1 MKTNYDLIVAGGGW
15 SGTCAAIA
23 AARQGIRVLLIER
36 WNCLGGAAAGNL
48 VSPFMNYWTTVPG
61 SQEKKMLCNGIFQ
74 EILARL
80 REEDGMFEDDNYFD
94 EEVLKLVLNRM
105 VTEAGVQLLYNSVIC
120 GADTE
125 DGHIR
130 SITCATKSG
139 PLSFTADYF
148 SDATGDAQLSML
160 AGVPFR
166 LGRPA
171 DNLCQPMTLCFR
183 MSGVD
188 KEQFRAHKREINPL
202 YKQFQKEGKI
212 KNVREDVLIFENMND
227 GVLHFNTTRVVR
239 RDPPDPFDVTAAE
252 IEAREQV
259 FEIQK
264 FLKENIPGFEHCRV
278 LSTALQIGAR
288 ESRMIEGEYTLN
300 EQDMKALTRF
310 PDAIATGN
318 YDIDIHNPEGSGT
331 SHYYF
336 KPGEWYTIPYRCLIP
351 KGFANLLVAGRCI
364 SATHEAQASCRIMP
378 IVATMGEAA
387 GTAISLASEANV
399 DVRDIDI
406 PRLQQILIDHGFLLD
421 DCIER

>member
-1 MKTNYDLIVAGGGW
+1 MVMCVRKETFMKTKYDVLVAGGGW

-23 AARQGIRVLLIER
+23 AARQGMDVLLVER

-48 VSPFMNYWTTVPG
+48 VSPFMNYWTTMPG
-61 SQEKKMLCNGIFQ
+61 TQEKKMLCNGIFR
-74 EILARL
+74 EILAQL
-80 REEDGMFEDDNYFD
+80 RALGGMGEGDNYFD
-94 EEVLKLVLNRM
+94 EEILKLVLNRM
-105 VTEAGVQLLYNSVIC
+105 VTEVGVQLLYNTVIS
-120 GADTE
+120 GVDKAE
-125 DGHIR
+125 GRIR

-139 PLSFTADYF
+139 PLTFEADYF
-148 SDATGDAQLSML
+148 IDATGDAELSML

-183 MSGVD
+183 MGGVD
-188 KEQFRAHKREINPL
+188 KEQYWVHKREINPL

-212 KNVREDVLIFENMND
+212 KNLREDVLIFENMNE
-227 GVLHFNTTRVVR
+227 GVLHFNTTRIVR
-239 RDPPDPFDVTAAE
+239 RNPTDPFDVTAAE

-278 LSTALQIGAR
+278 LSTAMQIGAR
-288 ESRMIEGEYTLN
+288 ESRMIEGEYTLT

-310 PDAIATGN
+310 PDAIATGD

-336 KPGEWYTIPYRCLIP
+336 QPGEWYTIPYRSLIP
-351 KGFANLLVAGRCI
+351 KGFANLLVTGRCI
-364 SATHEAQASCRIMP
+364 SSTHEAQASYRIMP
-378 IVATMGEAA
+378 IVATLGEAA
-387 GTAISLASEANV
+387 GTAISLACQAQV
-399 DVRDIDI
+399 DVIFCEMT
-406 PRLQQILIDHGFLLD
+406 FLLD
-421 DCIER
+421 ESQ